1 MTKAKKLTTATTT
14 ATALHRARGRASEE
28 LKLPPD
34 DARVKR
40 YAMLQAAYDQLQS
53 RMAAN
58 KPIDVAS
65 LLKIDAAMAETRASA
80 APPLTVRVDIIDT
93 APDGFC
99 GSGCGTVTK
108 HLAPPPG
115 ADQKARDDAQV
126 TCRSDVPGRIL
137 YEPGGP

>member
-1 MTKAKKLTTATTT
+1 
-14 ATALHRARGRASEE
+14 
-28 LKLPPD
+28 
-34 DARVKR
+34 
-40 YAMLQAAYDQLQS
+40 MLQAAYDQLQS

-93 APDGFC
+93 APDGFYC
-99 GSGCGTVTK
+99 SGCGTVTK

-115 ADQKARDDAQV
+115 ADPKSLHAREIAESIRDF
-126 TCRSDVPGRIL
+126 L
-137 YEPGGP
+137 K